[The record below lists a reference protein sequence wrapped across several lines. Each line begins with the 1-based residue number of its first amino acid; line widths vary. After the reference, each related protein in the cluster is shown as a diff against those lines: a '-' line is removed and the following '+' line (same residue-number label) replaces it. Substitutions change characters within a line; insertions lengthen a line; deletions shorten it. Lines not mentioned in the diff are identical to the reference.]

1 VQHQNLSCEY
11 YGFGGN
17 DLLAFLNV
25 FYPHS
30 KSKVHME
37 GIIACYE
44 SLIDELGSWLKKPR
58 APSIHLLCLEME
70 AHCGPLGKIT
80 HKQ

>member
-1 VQHQNLSCEY
+1 
-11 YGFGGN
+11 
-17 DLLAFLNV
+17 
-25 FYPHS
+25 
-30 KSKVHME
+30 ME